1 MQAACPVYVKFRTRI
16 KTKTRRQ
23 NLISF
28 IASGELITTMGNLR
42 EGTFE
47 IVKKDDGKGS
57 FTHSYMYVHKY
68 W

>member
-1 MQAACPVYVKFRTRI
+1 MQAACPVYVKFRARI

-23 NLISF
+23 SLISF
-28 IASGELITTMGNLR
+28 VASSELITMGNLR